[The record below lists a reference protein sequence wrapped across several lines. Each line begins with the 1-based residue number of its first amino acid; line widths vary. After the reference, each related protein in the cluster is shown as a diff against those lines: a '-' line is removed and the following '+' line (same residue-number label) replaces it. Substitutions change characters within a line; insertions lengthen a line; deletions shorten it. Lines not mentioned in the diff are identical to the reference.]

1 MPVPKAAITCCV
13 PLQRRQHERPPRPQ
27 SLRIYEAHV
36 GMSSE
41 EPKVATYLEFRGQ
54 SFFRHTYSIRQY
66 SLSLGTHFA
75 ADAAGCSCVW
85 K

>member
-1 MPVPKAAITCCV
+1 MPVPKAVITCGA

-54 SFFRHTYSIRQY
+54 SFFRDRNSIR
-66 SLSLGTHFA
+66 
-75 ADAAGCSCVW
+75 
-85 K
+85 